1 MNDLVS
7 TKDFVVILINN
18 LIYTEFLL
26 GIVNPWSWPRQSIIT
41 EQGTKEFPSFIPCS
55 IPQGRTMRV
64 PSRPPPR
71 SRPRRRESWGLNP
84 QPPLHWVSLLDA
96 VRVCVPSENVREYVI
111 DWPKRNVRKSF
122 WNPIA
127 VLLQRLKS
135 RLLHPQHLDGIWIGL
150 IHYRLPYAP
159 VSEYPEPWL
168 WKVAGSGIKSTCCF
182 GALKTRQGRPRW

>member
-111 DWPKRNVRKSF
+111 DWPKRNVRKSL

-127 VLLQRLKS
+127 VLSISNAMNPIIPTVLTIS
-135 RLLHPQHLDGIWIGL
+135 DMFIWF
-150 IHYRLPYAP
+150 
-159 VSEYPEPWL
+159 W
-168 WKVAGSGIKSTCCF
+168 
-182 GALKTRQGRPRW
+182 

>member
-1 MNDLVS
+1 MNNLVS

-84 QPPLHWVSLLDA
+84 QPPLQWVSLLDA

-127 VLLQRLKS
+127 VLTERH
-135 RLLHPQHLDGIWIGL
+135 RHCYLLAQ
-150 IHYRLPYAP
+150 P
-159 VSEYPEPWL
+159 VKRPFQ
-168 WKVAGSGIKSTCCF
+168 WKFINFCLTWELTNSLTYY
-182 GALKTRQGRPRW
+182 

>member
-1 MNDLVS
+1 MNNLVS

-127 VLLQRLKS
+127 VLSQVDFKKKIIMQEKKNYLDFYDLFR
-135 RLLHPQHLDGIWIGL
+135 HLWFIC
-150 IHYRLPYAP
+150 
-159 VSEYPEPWL
+159 
-168 WKVAGSGIKSTCCF
+168 T
-182 GALKTRQGRPRW
+182 

>member
-1 MNDLVS
+1 MNNLVS

-127 VLLQRLKS
+127 VLLLSDSLGSKNVGPMVDIPGANSCAHLK
-135 RLLHPQHLDGIWIGL
+135 
-150 IHYRLPYAP
+150 
-159 VSEYPEPWL
+159 
-168 WKVAGSGIKSTCCF
+168 
-182 GALKTRQGRPRW
+182 GRWFWY

>member
-7 TKDFVVILINN
+7 TKDFFVILINN

-41 EQGTKEFPSFIPCS
+41 EQGTKESPSFIPCS

-127 VLLQRLKS
+127 VLGIYWALSFQSKRSNCKLAQNVFKYQSITWQTLQEISRILSYLSKLEKVLTSWQKS
-135 RLLHPQHLDGIWIGL
+135 WNFSFRGQ
-150 IHYRLPYAP
+150 
-159 VSEYPEPWL
+159 
-168 WKVAGSGIKSTCCF
+168 
-182 GALKTRQGRPRW
+182 

>member
-1 MNDLVS
+1 MNNLVY
-7 TKDFVVILINN
+7 TKDFVVILIDN
-18 LIYTEFLL
+18 LISIGYVL
-26 GIVNPWSWPRQSIIT
+26 GIVTPWSWPRQSIIT

-127 VLLQRLKS
+127 VLVQYFLALALAGRARFLAPCWGWLPAVGWLS
-135 RLLHPQHLDGIWIGL
+135 AATPQQNAS
-150 IHYRLPYAP
+150 PA
-159 VSEYPEPWL
+159 S
-168 WKVAGSGIKSTCCF
+168 
-182 GALKTRQGRPRW
+182 

>member
-127 VLLQRLKS
+127 VLGPGLLTS
-135 RLLHPQHLDGIWIGL
+135 CTWNSSPPHCSLRLLSARARYW
-150 IHYRLPYAP
+150 RSWA
-159 VSEYPEPWL
+159 SM
-168 WKVAGSGIKSTCCF
+168 SFF
-182 GALKTRQGRPRW
+182 GRGHHS